1 MGMGPS
7 PGVRLNGT
15 GKESPNPNGR
25 PTSNGPSKQPLSIE
39 TLLAQQKAEKEAANK
54 PKFLSKEERAALAIA
69 KRQQEVAAQKARLSE
84 AASRREE
91 LERNA
96 REARYGSYPS
106 RGGGSRGGSN
116 LDSGSQ
122 AYSYN
127 DRRGSS
133 GSSARTNMDGIPT
146 APKALRGK
154 SGSGPGTES
163 SLARPSPLRNSYQPE
178 TTASTNSFAEPS
190 ASSSMPP
197 PTRPASATLKTLQ
210 DGSLPSMEPMIGTAE
225 PPILNQKLLMARYLG
240 QPDNKKRRIRKMS
253 DKKFVFDWAKDEDT
267 ALEEVDP
274 LYAVAA
280 PPAPTQSNN
289 HYSGNGRGN
298 STPPSNTSTVQV
310 VGRFGLY
317 GNGKLAG
324 IDPAVQTN
332 SSQSRYS
339 NRTNLDPDDQVLTST
354 PVQLGSI
361 RSSAVINE
369 LHWSQKPLESMRDRD
384 WRIFREDFSI
394 AARGGNIPNPMR
406 SWDESKIPL
415 QILEIIDEVGYKEPS
430 PIQRQAIPL
439 GLNNRDLIGIAET
452 GSGKTASFVIPML
465 TYIGKLPPLSDDNR
479 HLGPYALILAPTRE
493 LAQQI
498 EGETNKFALRLGY
511 RCVSIVGGKA
521 MEEQALNMRDGAEII
536 IATPG
541 RLKDCIERHVLV
553 LSQCTYVVM
562 DEADRMINLGFEEVV
577 NFILDQLP
585 LSNLK
590 PDTEEAEDSA
600 KMTSFI
606 GGIEGFDLTGVKGLY
621 RQTVMFSATMP
632 PAVERLAR
640 KYLRRPAVVTIGVA
654 GQAVDTVDQQVEFLP
669 NEDKK
674 RGRLLEVLNQGHTPP
689 IIVFVNQKKTADQ
702 LAKDISRAGWS
713 TTTLHSGKNQEQR
726 EAALASLRSGESDIL
741 VATDLA
747 GRGIDVP
754 DVSLVVNFQ
763 MAGTIEAY
771 VHRIGRTGRAGKV
784 GTAITFLTNDDADVM
799 YDLKQEIMKSPV
811 SRCPPELAKHEAAQS
826 KMSAAMKRRAADL
839 DEG

>member
-7 PGVRLNGT
+7 PVVGSNGSSNPASSRAST
-15 GKESPNPNGR
+15 PNG
-25 PTSNGPSKQPLSIE
+25 GPKQPLSIE
-39 TLLAQQKAEKEAANK
+39 TLLAQQKAEKEAASK
-54 PKFLSKEERAALAIA
+54 PKFLSKEQRAALAIA
-69 KRQQEVAAQKARLSE
+69 KREQEVAAEKARLAE
-84 AASRREE
+84 AAAKREE
-91 LERNA
+91 LERSA
-96 REARYGSYPS
+96 REAKYGSYSS
-106 RGGGSRGGSN
+106 RNSSRNGSSEHSYN
-116 LDSGSQ
+116 
-122 AYSYN
+122 YN

-133 GSSARTNMDGIPT
+133 SSRVDMEGVPT

-154 SGSGPGTES
+154 TSTGGTSSSGPGPS
-163 SLARPSPLRNSYQPE
+163 SLRNSYKPDS
-178 TTASTNSFAEPS
+178 TTNGSSSS
-190 ASSSMPP
+190 ADHTSSSMQPPTHPASSVTPDQHGNSQLPSTEPMLGTAPP
-197 PTRPASATLKTLQ
+197 PV
-210 DGSLPSMEPMIGTAE
+210 
-225 PPILNQKLLMARYLG
+225 LNQKLLMARYLG

-274 LYAVAA
+274 LYAITVPSA
-280 PPAPTQSNN
+280 PPPNHSSNHHSGSHSRGSVPPPT
-289 HYSGNGRGN
+289 
-298 STPPSNTSTVQV
+298 TTAVQL

-332 SSQSRYS
+332 KSAARELAQR
-339 NRTNLDPDDQVLTST
+339 RLDPEDEVLTSR
-354 PVQLGSI
+354 PCEAGSK
-361 RSSAVINE
+361 RSSAVVNE
-369 LHWSQKPLESMRDRD
+369 LHWSQKPLNAMRDRD

-406 SWDESKIPL
+406 SWEESKLPL

-465 TYIGKLPPLSDDNR
+465 TYIGKLPPLTDDNR

-498 EGETNKFALRLGY
+498 EVETNKFALRLGY

-553 LSQCTYVVM
+553 LGQCTYVVM

-590 PDTEEAEDSA
+590 PDTEEAEDSS
-600 KMTSFI
+600 KMTSFV
-606 GGIEGFDLTGVKGLY
+606 GGVEGFDLTGAKGLY

-632 PAVERLAR
+632 PAVERLAK

-726 EAALASLRSGESDIL
+726 EAALASLRAGESDIL

-754 DVSLVVNFQ
+754 DVGLVVNFQ

-811 SRCPPELAKHEAAQS
+811 SKCPPELAKHEAAQS

-839 DEG
+839 DDG